1 MSDTKMEMMVN
12 TIQKLDK
19 KIAEIANEDIK
30 QTPFIMAAC
39 MALSRDPKLLD
50 CDKASIQL
58 AVVQAAEDGLMLDGK
73 EAALVAFGKTCT
85 YMPMVQGI
93 VKKAKMYGDV
103 KDMRTNM
110 IYENDMFHWVEGDEP
125 RIEHEP
131 TLSDRGAMI
140 GGYVIVTMKDGSLK
154 RLVMGRDDLER
165 IRATS
170 KQPNGIWQKHY
181 TSMCAKT
188 LIRQISKEINMS
200 PEAQKVIRNI
210 DTYYDMAPAVTATT
224 VESTP
229 IGVPNPAVA
238 ALQQPQEEKATA

>member
-1 MSDTKMEMMVN
+1 MTDTKMDFMVS

-39 MALSRDPKLLD
+39 MALSREPKLLD
-50 CDKASIQL
+50 CEKGSIQM

-85 YMPMVQGI
+85 YMPMVLGI
-93 VKKAKMYGDV
+93 IKKIKMYGDV
-103 KDMRTNM
+103 KEVTTNM
-110 IYENDMFHWVEGDEP
+110 VYDNDMFHWVEGDDP

-131 TLSDRGAMI
+131 TMSDRGQMI
-140 GGYVIVTMKDGSLK
+140 GGYVIVTMNDGSKK
-154 RLVMGRDDLER
+154 RLVMPKDDLDK

-170 KQPNGIWQKHY
+170 KSPNGIWQKFY
-181 TSMCAKT
+181 TAMCAKT

-200 PEAQKVIRNI
+200 PQAQRVIRNV
-210 DTYYDMAPAVTATT
+210 DRYYDHDAPVTAIA
-224 VESTP
+224 VEDTLTA
-229 IGVPNPAVA
+229 VQNPAVA
-238 ALQQPQEEKATA
+238 ALQEPQSEKATA